1 MPPLA
6 NANKAPLIVLKTA
19 ASAAAL
25 PSIAAAATSS
35 GTAATS
41 GGAGSPIKRRKNPLS
56 PLLLGS
62 QCQSTIAPPQA
73 IASPLLSGGSCSSST
88 TSPQSSPAVRTT
100 KASRLRAAALGESPP
115 PPNSLSSSPN
125 WWRSSGFPSVQIH
138 YHRSLT
144 TVVFFLCAFMF
155 SVNTKTFSC
164 KQTSINKG
172 LKSLHIFYNR
182 FYI

>member
-41 GGAGSPIKRRKNPLS
+41 GGVGSPIKRRKNPLS

-115 PPNSLSSSPN
+115 PPNSPSSSPN

-138 YHRSLT
+138 YPRSLS
-144 TVVFFLCAFMF
+144 TVVCFLC
-155 SVNTKTFSC
+155 
-164 KQTSINKG
+164 INV
-172 LKSLHIFYNR
+172 FW
-182 FYI
+182 